1 MHTFSKALVASTL
14 LSAASAVNVVNV
26 QGQDFVDSVTGS
38 RFEILGIDYQPGG
51 SAGFQESSSGAG
63 SDPLSNPTACLR
75 DASLMQQLGI
85 NTGSCP
91 SHVLIRRHLLIPVHS
106 ESLQHR
112 SVIKRA
118 SVGSSFLT

>member
-26 QGQDFVDSVTGS
+26 QGQDFVDSVTGQ

-75 DASLMQQLGI
+75 DAALMQQLGV
-85 NTGSCP
+85 NTGSCLGSLFALGP
-91 SHVLIRRHLLIPVHS
+91 LLISAHS
-106 ESLQHR
+106 ESL
-112 SVIKRA
+112 
-118 SVGSSFLT
+118 

>member
-1 MHTFSKALVASTL
+1 MHTFSKVLVASTL
-14 LSAASAVNVVNV
+14 LSAASAVNIVNV
-26 QGQDFVDSVTGS
+26 QGQDFIDSVTGS

-85 NTGSCP
+85 NTGSWP
-91 SHVLIRRHLLIPVHS
+91 GRALI
-106 ESLQHR
+106 
-112 SVIKRA
+112 
-118 SVGSSFLT
+118 